1 MPKLKGTPMRSAMPE
16 VTSVPR
22 TYGRAPN
29 ASLPSTGFQFD
40 PNRKLV
46 PNRCKT
52 RLDPVVRVYAVT
64 MRMKTAE
71 AAIAVAN
78 ILKRLSPVN
87 FFTYR
92 PALVAEIINKKGF
105 LELVDHSFKP
115 PLACW

>member
-1 MPKLKGTPMRSAMPE
+1 MPKLKGTPMRSAIPE

-52 RLDPVVRVYAVT
+52 GTDSVERMYAVA

-71 AAIAVAN
+71 AAIEAAN

-92 PALVAEIINKKGF
+92 PALVAEPINK
-105 LELVDHSFKP
+105 
-115 PLACW
+115 

>member
-1 MPKLKGTPMRSAMPE
+1 MPD

-64 MRMKTAE
+64 IRMKTAE
-71 AAIAVAN
+71 AAMAAAD
-78 ILKRLSPVN
+78 ILKILSPVN

-92 PALVAEIINKKGF
+92 PALVAEITNKKGF
-105 LELVDHSFKP
+105 LEMVDQIFTPPFSLLVGVVR
-115 PLACW
+115 